1 MAEEGENADEV
12 IEKCSDVFLNGES
25 ENLDNIGED
34 EASLENEENSVS
46 EKILPRKSSF
56 MNKNGSRKPPRKKT
70 VSFSSMPTERKIATG
85 GYERVDTK
93 SAKFM
98 QSFCIDLKCVTCEMT
113 CTQETQ

>member
-46 EKILPRKSSF
+46 DKILPRKSSF
-56 MNKNGSRKPPRKKT
+56 MNKSGSRKPPRKKT

-85 GYERVDTK
+85 WY
-93 SAKFM
+93 AM
-98 QSFCIDLKCVTCEMT
+98 LIQAFCLKQKKMVVKNCRHVLDISLYWL
-113 CTQETQ
+113 